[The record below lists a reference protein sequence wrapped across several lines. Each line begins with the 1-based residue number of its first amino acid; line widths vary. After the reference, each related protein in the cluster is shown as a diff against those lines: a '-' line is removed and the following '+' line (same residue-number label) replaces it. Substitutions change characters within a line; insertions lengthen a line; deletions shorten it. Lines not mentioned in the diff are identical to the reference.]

1 MFSQY
6 FNYSYVCVE
15 LQLYNLALWSINE
28 GIGYSGGEVS
38 GRETGLQVKVS
49 SARTKCPVN
58 LILT

>member
-1 MFSQY
+1 M
-6 FNYSYVCVE
+6 CRATTWPCG
-15 LQLYNLALWSINE
+15 QLSINE

-38 GRETGLQVKVS
+38 GRETGLQVKVA